1 MTLLKEIVL
10 SVEQNG
16 ISISCQHKKYLID
29 WQSLVCI
36 SLYLITA
43 GLGDLDE
50 LPGKLNADSVNLVEE
65 IWRSD
70 PCENAKLVKQ
80 TAPAFFENDSQ
91 IAFFWTY
98 NGSLMKVRLHQQ
110 VIVYLSGLDAYWR
123 NVDPICFDRYDRQEV
138 FKRLER
144 IFEVKTEYLGL
155 CGNETVEEIIQRFLY
170 HAQSYHHKR
179 NDPLVMESLKN
190 RAFLAAFTSHF

>member
-1 MTLLKEIVL
+1 MTSLKEITL

-29 WQSLVCI
+29 WQSLVSI
-36 SLYLITA
+36 SLCLITT

-50 LPGKLNADSVNLVEE
+50 LPSKLNADSVNLIKDIERGIPSE
-65 IWRSD
+65 S
-70 PCENAKLVKQ
+70 AKLVKQ
-80 TAPAFFENDSQ
+80 TTPAFFENDSQ

-144 IFEVKTEYLGL
+144 IFNAKTEYLGL
-155 CGNETVEEIIQRFLY
+155 CGKETVEEIIQRFLY

-179 NDPLVMESLKN
+179 NDPLTMESLKN
-190 RAFLAAFTSHF
+190 QAFLAAFASHF